1 MDRKKTMAIIEG
13 LLFINE
19 EPLTLERIAEI
30 VEYPPEELSFLL
42 QEMQQRMK
50 KEEQRGL
57 QIIEVAGGYL
67 MGTKPEYAS
76 YMDKLYEKET
86 STSLSRAALET
97 LAIIA
102 YKQPITRVEIEAIR
116 GVRVDKILENLLK
129 RQLIKVV
136 GRKEGLGRPLLYGV
150 TEGFLKYFGL
160 NSLDDLPPLEL
171 EENL

>member
-1 MDRKKTMAIIEG
+1 
-13 LLFINE
+13 
-19 EPLTLERIAEI
+19 
-30 VEYPPEELSFLL
+30 
-42 QEMQQRMK
+42 
-50 KEEQRGL
+50 
-57 QIIEVAGGYL
+57 
-67 MGTKPEYAS
+67 
-76 YMDKLYEKET
+76 DKLYEKET